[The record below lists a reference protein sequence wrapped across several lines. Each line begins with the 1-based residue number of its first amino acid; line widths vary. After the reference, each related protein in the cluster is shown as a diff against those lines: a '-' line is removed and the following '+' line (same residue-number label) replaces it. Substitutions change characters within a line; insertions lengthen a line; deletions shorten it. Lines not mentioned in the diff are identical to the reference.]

1 MKVIEKGNTP
11 DGMSVQIEDWSKD
24 YSFCKKNACVAFYPV
39 ALNSIY
45 KKDDDLNVCI
55 QKKSVLSMIPYPE
68 RSRTF
73 RATLEFD
80 TEEAAKKAFESM
92 VSGVGTFMDYMD
104 YYSSSTIPKEAF
116 VRAMTA

>member
-1 MKVIEKGNTP
+1 MDSIVKNKKLLCT
-11 DGMSVQIEDWSKD
+11 DGAGRKER
-24 YSFCKKNACVAFYPV
+24 N
-39 ALNSIY
+39 
-45 KKDDDLNVCI
+45 LNVCI

-68 RSRTF
+68 RGRTL

-116 VRAMTA
+116 VRAFTDPQAIQWD